1 MSERDYNDV
10 HVDAEQEIQRCVRGE
25 ESRVCLQRL
34 RGHSAEGM
42 RVSFDDSS
50 EDVAVWKSPIDLHET
65 GVTLA
70 YADGTSSHFT
80 LWWRFAI
87 DGDDVHVTYTSGLY
101 QRAMPAGGSG
111 STMNERAF

>member
-1 MSERDYNDV
+1 MFTWMPSRKFSGG
-10 HVDAEQEIQRCVRGE
+10 VRGE

-65 GVTLA
+65 GVTVA
-70 YADGTSSHFT
+70 YADGTSSHFN

-87 DGDDVHVTYTSGLY
+87 VETTCTLPTRLASISEPCRPVA
-101 QRAMPAGGSG
+101 RV
-111 STMNERAF
+111 RR